1 LVLKISKEQVAFIHH
16 ILKSASSE
24 YVESVPECSGK
35 QTNFSS
41 SCTAPV
47 MPTIGTTQ
55 NFKLHA
61 HSIDNSREL
70 YGNVLARKSA
80 VHGRLVT
87 SLETAVVEAGCS

>member
-1 LVLKISKEQVAFIHH
+1 
-16 ILKSASSE
+16 
-24 YVESVPECSGK
+24 VPECSGK
-35 QTNFSS
+35 QTNFSR

-70 YGNVLARKSA
+70 PVCLRQRACTKICRPD
-80 VHGRLVT
+80 GRLVT
-87 SLETAVVEAGCS
+87 SLPVTPIARAAHALQVD